1 MEPSELS
8 GPTPPKVC
16 PEATS
21 FRITDFI
28 LVYLVSIIV
37 MGVGSYLAFYSDKN
51 LGDFSFWLPLQAVG
65 YAVGLIAVKL
75 RRRASWGAFGLSI
88 EWRYAWGLAAGIP
101 LLIIVTIV
109 LLPLSAQLTE
119 SNNMVTN
126 SLENIDSITE
136 AIAAGIGIVIVIPI
150 MEELIFRGLLQ
161 PALRRRV
168 GAVGSILGSSLVFG
182 MVHALNIDPDSTQI
196 GLEVGATVGGIF
208 VLALFLG
215 WAREHT
221 GNIGLSTFIH
231 AGWNGLVTAMLFF
244 GPETLL

>member
-1 MEPSELS
+1 MEPSELIE
-8 GPTPPKVC
+8 PTS
-16 PEATS
+16 PEAGPEETS

-37 MGVGSYLAFYSDKN
+37 IGVGASLAFYSDN
-51 LGDFSFWLPLQAVG
+51 DLGEFSFWLPLQAAG

-75 RRRASWGAFGLSI
+75 RRRASWRAFGLPI
-88 EWRYAWGLAAGIP
+88 EWRYAWGLATGVP
-101 LLIIVTIV
+101 LLVVVTIV

-119 SNNMVTN
+119 SNNLVTN
-126 SLENIDSITE
+126 SLENIDSIIE
-136 AIAAGIGIVIVIPI
+136 GIAAGAGIVILIPV

-168 GAVGSILGSSLVFG
+168 GAVGSVLGSALVFG
-182 MVHALNIDPDSTQI
+182 MVHSLNIDPASTQMGI
-196 GLEVGATVGGIF
+196 EVAATVGGIF

-221 GNIGLSTFIH
+221 GGIGLPIFIH
-231 AGWNGLVTAMLFF
+231 AGWNGLVTVMLLF